1 MKEES
6 PGILSREFLPCYTNG
21 NDERYFR
28 FKGISVPISVQ
39 YTVNES

>member
-21 NDERYFR
+21 NDEL
-28 FKGISVPISVQ
+28 KGFQFQSPFSIQ
-39 YTVNES
+39 